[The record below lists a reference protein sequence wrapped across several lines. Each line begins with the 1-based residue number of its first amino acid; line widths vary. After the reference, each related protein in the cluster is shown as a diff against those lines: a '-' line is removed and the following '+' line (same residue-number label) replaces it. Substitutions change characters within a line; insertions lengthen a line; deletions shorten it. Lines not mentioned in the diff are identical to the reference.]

1 MADPHSPRSNR
12 FSTRALI
19 GAAVAAAIVTLGVVA
34 LLVNIFE
41 RVSARS
47 RSATITFA
55 ARC

>member
-1 MADPHSPRSNR
+1 MADPHSPRSNP